1 MMKQRLLSLLLI
13 LIMTLT
19 PAALAEQPGPALV
32 DGGLELSGS
41 SVRYPQLTGMADEA
55 LQQQLNDR
63 ILTAGDIENRL
74 TRLALLMQSPVSMQV
89 AYQAAL
95 SGDVLSCVFSALG
108 AVTDER
114 PTHVWSALNVDLT
127 DGSDI
132 TFNQLFTDEE
142 ALRRDLEEYLDYGVG
157 PELSAHLR
165 NSELTPVPE
174 VFGLTET
181 GLTLYYP
188 MERLSTLSDRA
199 GAVTILWYELREH
212 LRLEDGDI
220 LPRIGARDMLVPA
233 PDSGEKIRT
242 AVEAGTLPGVPVTLG
257 GSVQE
262 ATDTYRMLTDPDLY
276 QDGRMFALE
285 DAAFRQV
292 WLLTDALTEKTWD
305 KSVIKGLRADRFN
318 LWGLYP
324 GLDRQAVE
332 AMLGQPDTVLTLDAD
347 MADAYRLVPGESLY
361 YNYTGVQLRLHF
373 DAEGLLT
380 SLIITQAA

>member
-13 LIMTLT
+13 LTMMLA
-19 PAALAEQPGPALV
+19 PVALAEQPGPALV

-41 SVRYPQLTGMADEA
+41 SVHYPQLTGMADEV

-63 ILTAGDIENRL
+63 ILAAGDIENRL

-89 AYQAAL
+89 TYRATMA
-95 SGDVLSCVFSALG
+95 GDVLSCVFSALG

-114 PTHVWSALNVDLT
+114 ATHVWSAVNVDLA

-132 TFNQLFTDEE
+132 AFDRLFTDEE
-142 ALRRDLEEYLDYGVG
+142 GLRRDLGEYLDYGVG

-188 MERLSTLSDRA
+188 TEQLSTLSDRA

-220 LPRIGARDMLVPA
+220 LTRIGARDMLVPA
-233 PDSGEKIRT
+233 PDSGEEIRA

-347 MADAYRLVPGESLY
+347 MADAYRLVLGESLY

>member
-13 LIMTLT
+13 LTMMLA

-41 SVRYPQLTGMADEA
+41 SVHYPQLTGMADEV

-63 ILTAGDIENRL
+63 ILAAGDIENRL

-89 AYQAAL
+89 TYRATMA
-95 SGDVLSCVFSALG
+95 GDVLSCVFSALG
-108 AVTDER
+108 AVVEER
-114 PTHVWSALNVDLT
+114 PTHIWSALNVDLT

-132 TFNQLFTDEE
+132 AFDRLFTDEE

-188 MERLSTLSDRA
+188 MEQLSTLSDRA

-220 LPRIGARDMLVPA
+220 LTRIGARDMLVPA
-233 PDSGEKIRT
+233 PDSGEKIRA

>member
-13 LIMTLT
+13 LTMTLT

-165 NSELTPVPE
+165 NSELIPVPE

>member
-13 LIMTLT
+13 LTMMLA
-19 PAALAEQPGPALV
+19 PVALAEQPGPALV

-41 SVRYPQLTGMADEA
+41 SVHYPQLTGMADEV

-63 ILTAGDIENRL
+63 ILAAGDIENRL

-89 AYQAAL
+89 TYRATMA
-95 SGDVLSCVFSALG
+95 GDVLSCVFSALG

-114 PTHVWSALNVDLT
+114 ATHVWSAVNVDLA

-132 TFNQLFTDEE
+132 AFDRLFTDEE
-142 ALRRDLEEYLDYGVG
+142 GLRRDLEECLDYGVG

-188 MERLSTLSDRA
+188 MEQLSTLSDRA

-212 LRLEDGDI
+212 LRLEDDDI
-220 LPRIGARDMLVPA
+220 LTRIGARDMLVPA
-233 PDSGEKIRT
+233 PDSGEKIRA

>member
-1 MMKQRLLSLLLI
+1 MKQRLLSLLLI
-13 LIMTLT
+13 LTMTLT
-19 PAALAEQPGPALV
+19 SAALAEQTGPALV
-32 DGGLELSGS
+32 DGGLELADS

-55 LQQQLNDR
+55 LQEQLNGR
-63 ILTAGDIENRL
+63 ILAAGDIENRL
-74 TRLALLMQSPVSMQV
+74 SRLALLMQSPVSMQV
-89 AYQAAL
+89 TWQATMT
-95 SGDVLSCVFSALG
+95 GDVLSLVFSALG
-108 AVTDER
+108 AVTEER
-114 PTHVWSALNVDLT
+114 STHVWSALNVDLT

-132 TFNQLFTDEE
+132 AFDRLFTDEE
-142 ALRRDLEEYLDYGVG
+142 SLRRDLEEYLDYGVG

-188 MERLSTLSDRA
+188 VERLSTLSDRA

-212 LRLEDGDI
+212 LRLRDDDI
-220 LPRIGARDMLVPA
+220 LTRIGARAMLTPA
-233 PDSGEKIRT
+233 PDSGARIRA
-242 AVEAGTLPGVPVTLG
+242 AVEAGTIPGVPVTLG

-262 ATDTYRMLTDPDLY
+262 ATDAYRMLTDPDLY

-305 KSVIKGLRADRFN
+305 RSVIKGLRADRFN

-332 AMLGQPDTVLTLDAD
+332 AMLGQPDTVLALDAD

>member
-13 LIMTLT
+13 LTMMLA

-41 SVRYPQLTGMADEA
+41 SVHYPQLTGMADEV

-63 ILTAGDIENRL
+63 ILAAGDIENRL

-89 AYQAAL
+89 TYRATMA
-95 SGDVLSCVFSALG
+95 GDVLSCVFSALG

-114 PTHVWSALNVDLT
+114 ATHVWSAVNVDLA

-132 TFNQLFTDEE
+132 AFDRLFTDEE
-142 ALRRDLEEYLDYGVG
+142 GLRRDLEECLDYGVG

-188 MERLSTLSDRA
+188 MEQLSTLSDRA

-212 LRLEDGDI
+212 LRLEDGDV
-220 LPRIGARDMLVPA
+220 LTRIGARDMLVPA
-233 PDSGEKIRT
+233 PDSGEKIRA

-324 GLDRQAVE
+324 GLDRQDVE
-332 AMLGQPDTVLTLDAD
+332 AMLGQPDAKLTVDAD

>member
-13 LIMTLT
+13 LTMMLA
-19 PAALAEQPGPALV
+19 PVALAEQPGPALV

-41 SVRYPQLTGMADEA
+41 SVHYPQLTGMADEV

-63 ILTAGDIENRL
+63 ILAAGDIENRL

-89 AYQAAL
+89 TYRATMA
-95 SGDVLSCVFSALG
+95 GDVLSCVFSALG

-114 PTHVWSALNVDLT
+114 ATHVWSAVNVDLA

-132 TFNQLFTDEE
+132 AFDRLFTDEE
-142 ALRRDLEEYLDYGVG
+142 GLRRDLEEYLDYGVG

-188 MERLSTLSDRA
+188 MEQLSTLSDRA

-212 LRLEDGDI
+212 LRLEDGDV
-220 LPRIGARDMLVPA
+220 LTRIGARDMLVPA
-233 PDSGEKIRT
+233 PDSGEKIRA

>member
-1 MMKQRLLSLLLI
+1 MKQRLLSLLLI
-13 LIMTLT
+13 LTMTLT
-19 PAALAEQPGPALV
+19 SAALAEQTGPALV
-32 DGGLELSGS
+32 DGGLELADS

-55 LQQQLNDR
+55 LQEQLNGR
-63 ILTAGDIENRL
+63 ILAAGDIENRL
-74 TRLALLMQSPVSMQV
+74 SRLALLMQSPVSMQV
-89 AYQAAL
+89 TWQATMT
-95 SGDVLSCVFSALG
+95 GDVLSLVFSALG
-108 AVTDER
+108 AVTEER
-114 PTHVWSALNVDLT
+114 STHVWSALNVDLT

-132 TFNQLFTDEE
+132 AFDRLFTDEE
-142 ALRRDLEEYLDYGVG
+142 SLRRDLEEYLDYGVG

-212 LRLEDGDI
+212 LRLRDDDI
-220 LPRIGARDMLVPA
+220 LTRIGARAMLTPA
-233 PDSGEKIRT
+233 PDSGARIRA
-242 AVEAGTLPGVPVTLG
+242 AVEAGTIPGVPVTLG

-262 ATDTYRMLTDPDLY
+262 ATDAYRMLTDPDLY

-305 KSVIKGLRADRFN
+305 RSVIKGLRADRFN

-332 AMLGQPDTVLTLDAD
+332 AMLGQPDTVLALDAD

>member
-13 LIMTLT
+13 LTMMLA

-41 SVRYPQLTGMADEA
+41 SVHYPQLTGMADEV

-63 ILTAGDIENRL
+63 ILAAGDIENRL
-74 TRLALLMQSPVSMQV
+74 TRLALLMQSPVSMHV
-89 AYQAAL
+89 TYRATMA
-95 SGDVLSCVFSALG
+95 GDVLSCVFSALG

-114 PTHVWSALNVDLT
+114 ATHVWSAVNVDLA

-132 TFNQLFTDEE
+132 AFDRLFTDEE
-142 ALRRDLEEYLDYGVG
+142 GLRRDLEECLDYGVG

-188 MERLSTLSDRA
+188 MEQLSTLSDRA

-212 LRLEDGDI
+212 LRLEDDDI
-220 LPRIGARDMLVPA
+220 LTRIGARDMLVPA
-233 PDSGEKIRT
+233 PDSGEKIRA

>member
-13 LIMTLT
+13 LTMTLT

-63 ILTAGDIENRL
+63 ILTTGDIENRL

-89 AYQAAL
+89 SYQAAL

-132 TFNQLFTDEE
+132 TFNQLFTDEA

-305 KSVIKGLRADRFN
+305 KSVIKGLRVDRFN

>member
-13 LIMTLT
+13 LTMMLA

-41 SVRYPQLTGMADEA
+41 SVHYPQLTGMADEV

-63 ILTAGDIENRL
+63 ILAAGDIENRL

-89 AYQAAL
+89 TYRATMA
-95 SGDVLSCVFSALG
+95 GDVLSCVFSALG

-114 PTHVWSALNVDLT
+114 ATHVWSAVNVDLA

-132 TFNQLFTDEE
+132 AFDRLFTDEE
-142 ALRRDLEEYLDYGVG
+142 GLRRDLEEYLDYGVG

-188 MERLSTLSDRA
+188 MEQLSTLSDRA

-220 LPRIGARDMLVPA
+220 LTRIGARDMLVPA
-233 PDSGEKIRT
+233 PDSGEKIRA

>member
-13 LIMTLT
+13 LTMTLT
-19 PAALAEQPGPALV
+19 PAALAEQPGPALM

-41 SVRYPQLTGMADEA
+41 SVHYPQLTGMADEV

-63 ILTAGDIENRL
+63 ILAAGDIENRL

-89 AYQAAL
+89 TYRATMA
-95 SGDVLSCVFSALG
+95 GDVLSCVFSALG

-114 PTHVWSALNVDLT
+114 ATHVWSAVNVDLA

-132 TFNQLFTDEE
+132 AFDRLFTDEE
-142 ALRRDLEEYLDYGVG
+142 GLRRDLEEYLDYGVG

-188 MERLSTLSDRA
+188 MEQLSTLSDRA

-212 LRLEDGDI
+212 LRLEDGDV
-220 LPRIGARDMLVPA
+220 LTRIGARDMLVPA
-233 PDSGEKIRT
+233 PDSGEKIRA

>member
-13 LIMTLT
+13 LTMTLT

-32 DGGLELSGS
+32 DGGLELAGS
-41 SVRYPQLTGMADEA
+41 SVHYPQLTGMADEV

-63 ILTAGDIENRL
+63 ILAAGDIENRL

-89 AYQAAL
+89 TYRATMA
-95 SGDVLSCVFSALG
+95 DNVLSCVFSALG

-114 PTHVWSALNVDLT
+114 ATHVWSAVNVDLA

-132 TFNQLFTDEE
+132 AFDRLFTDEE
-142 ALRRDLEEYLDYGVG
+142 GLRRDLEEYLDYGVG
-157 PELSAHLR
+157 PELSAHLS

-212 LRLEDGDI
+212 LRLEDDDI
-220 LPRIGARDMLVPA
+220 LTRIGARDMLVPA
-233 PDSGEKIRT
+233 PDGGEKIRA

-373 DAEGLLT
+373 DVEGLLT

>member
-13 LIMTLT
+13 LTMMLA
-19 PAALAEQPGPALV
+19 PVALAEQPGPALV

-41 SVRYPQLTGMADEA
+41 SVHYPQLTGMADEV

-63 ILTAGDIENRL
+63 ILAAGDIENRL

-89 AYQAAL
+89 TYRATMA
-95 SGDVLSCVFSALG
+95 GDVLSCVFSALG

-114 PTHVWSALNVDLT
+114 ATHVWSAVNVDLA

-132 TFNQLFTDEE
+132 AFDRLFTDEE
-142 ALRRDLEEYLDYGVG
+142 GLRRDLEEYLDYGVG

-188 MERLSTLSDRA
+188 MEQLSTLSDRA

-212 LRLEDGDI
+212 LRLEDDDI
-220 LPRIGARDMLVPA
+220 LTRIGARDMLVPA
-233 PDSGEKIRT
+233 PDSGEKIRA

>member
-1 MMKQRLLSLLLI
+1 MKQRLLSLLLI
-13 LIMTLT
+13 LTMTLT
-19 PAALAEQPGPALV
+19 SAALAEQTGPALV
-32 DGGLELSGS
+32 DGGLELADS

-55 LQQQLNDR
+55 LQQQLNER
-63 ILTAGDIENRL
+63 ILASGDIENRL
-74 TRLALLMQSPVSMQV
+74 SRLALLMQSPVSMQV
-89 AYQAAL
+89 TWQATL
-95 SGDVLSCVFSALG
+95 EGDVLSLVFSALG
-108 AVTDER
+108 AVVEER
-114 PTHVWSALNVDLT
+114 PTHIWSALNVDLT
-127 DGSDI
+127 SGSDI
-132 TFNQLFTDEE
+132 AFEQLFTDEE
-142 ALRRDLEEYLDYGVG
+142 SLRRDLEEYLDYGVG

-188 MERLSTLSDRA
+188 VERLSTLSDRA
-199 GAVTILWYELREH
+199 GAVTILWYELQEH
-212 LRLEDGDI
+212 LRLEDDDI
-220 LPRIGARDMLVPA
+220 LTRIGARAMLTPA
-233 PDSGEKIRT
+233 PDSGEKIR
-242 AVEAGTLPGVPVTLG
+242 AALEAGTIPGVPVTLG

-262 ATDTYRMLTDPDLY
+262 ATDAYRMLTDPDLY

-324 GLDRQAVE
+324 GLDRQDVE
-332 AMLGQPDTVLTLDAD
+332 AMLGQPDAKLTVDAD

>member
-13 LIMTLT
+13 LTMMLA

-32 DGGLELSGS
+32 DGGLELAGS
-41 SVRYPQLTGMADEA
+41 SVHYPQLTGMADEA

-63 ILTAGDIENRL
+63 ILAAGDMENRL

-89 AYQAAL
+89 TYRATMA
-95 SGDVLSCVFSALG
+95 GDVLSCVFSALG
-108 AVTDER
+108 AVVEER
-114 PTHVWSALNVDLT
+114 PTHIWSALNVDLT

-132 TFNQLFTDEE
+132 AFDRLFTDEE
-142 ALRRDLEEYLDYGVG
+142 GLRRDLEEYLDYGVG

-188 MERLSTLSDRA
+188 MEQLSTLSDRA

-212 LRLEDGDI
+212 LRLEDDDI
-220 LPRIGARDMLVPA
+220 LTRIGARDMLVPA
-233 PDSGEKIRT
+233 PDSGEKIRA

>member
-13 LIMTLT
+13 LTMMLA

-41 SVRYPQLTGMADEA
+41 SVHYPQLTGMADEV

-63 ILTAGDIENRL
+63 ILAAGDIENRL

-89 AYQAAL
+89 TYRATMA
-95 SGDVLSCVFSALG
+95 GDVLSCVFSALG

-114 PTHVWSALNVDLT
+114 ATHVWSAVNVDLA

-132 TFNQLFTDEE
+132 AFDRLFTDEE
-142 ALRRDLEEYLDYGVG
+142 GLRRDLEECLDYGVG

-188 MERLSTLSDRA
+188 MEQLSTLSDRA

-212 LRLEDGDI
+212 LRLEDDDI
-220 LPRIGARDMLVPA
+220 LTRIGARDMLGPA
-233 PDSGEKIRT
+233 PDSGEKIRA

>member
-13 LIMTLT
+13 LTMMLA

-41 SVRYPQLTGMADEA
+41 SVHYPQLTGMADEV

-63 ILTAGDIENRL
+63 ILAAGDIENRL

-89 AYQAAL
+89 TYRATMA
-95 SGDVLSCVFSALG
+95 GDVLSCVFSALG

-114 PTHVWSALNVDLT
+114 ATHVWSAVNVDLA

-132 TFNQLFTDEE
+132 AFDRLFTDEE
-142 ALRRDLEEYLDYGVG
+142 GLRRDLEEYLDYGVG

-188 MERLSTLSDRA
+188 MEQLSTLSDRA

-212 LRLEDGDI
+212 LRLEDDDI
-220 LPRIGARDMLVPA
+220 LTRIGARDMLVPA
-233 PDSGEKIRT
+233 PDSGEKIRA

-262 ATDTYRMLTDPDLY
+262 ATDTYRMLTYPDLY

>member
-13 LIMTLT
+13 LTMMLA

-32 DGGLELSGS
+32 DGGLELAGS
-41 SVRYPQLTGMADEA
+41 SVHYPQLTGMADEA

-63 ILTAGDIENRL
+63 ILAAGDMENRL

-89 AYQAAL
+89 TYRATMA
-95 SGDVLSCVFSALG
+95 GDVLSCVFSALG
-108 AVTDER
+108 AVVEER
-114 PTHVWSALNVDLT
+114 PTHIWSALNVDLT

-132 TFNQLFTDEE
+132 TFDRLFTDEE
-142 ALRRDLEEYLDYGVG
+142 GLRRDLEEYLDYGVG

-188 MERLSTLSDRA
+188 MEQLSTLSDRA

-212 LRLEDGDI
+212 LRLEDDDI
-220 LPRIGARDMLVPA
+220 LTRIGARDMLVPA
-233 PDSGEKIRT
+233 PDSGEKIRA

>member
-13 LIMTLT
+13 LTMTLT

-32 DGGLELSGS
+32 NGGLELSGS

-89 AYQAAL
+89 SYQAAL

-212 LRLEDGDI
+212 LRLEDDDI
-220 LPRIGARDMLVPA
+220 LTRIGARAMLGLA
-233 PDSGEKIRT
+233 QDTWEKIRT

-305 KSVIKGLRADRFN
+305 KSVIKGLRVDRFN

>member
-13 LIMTLT
+13 LTMMLA
-19 PAALAEQPGPALV
+19 PVALAEQPGPALV

-41 SVRYPQLTGMADEA
+41 SVHYPQLTGMADEV

-63 ILTAGDIENRL
+63 ILAAGDIENRL

-89 AYQAAL
+89 TYRATMA
-95 SGDVLSCVFSALG
+95 GDVLSCVFSALG

-114 PTHVWSALNVDLT
+114 ATHVWSAVNVDLA

-132 TFNQLFTDEE
+132 AFDRLFTDEE
-142 ALRRDLEEYLDYGVG
+142 GLRRDLGEYLDYGVG

-188 MERLSTLSDRA
+188 TEQLSTLSDRA

-220 LPRIGARDMLVPA
+220 LTRIGARDMLVPA
-233 PDSGEKIRT
+233 PDSGEKIRA

-347 MADAYRLVPGESLY
+347 MADAYRLVLGESLY

>member
-13 LIMTLT
+13 LTMTLT

-32 DGGLELSGS
+32 DGGLELADS

-220 LPRIGARDMLVPA
+220 LPRIGARDMLFPA
-233 PDSGEKIRT
+233 QDSGEKIRT

-305 KSVIKGLRADRFN
+305 KSVIKGLRVDRFN

>member
-13 LIMTLT
+13 LTMMLA

-41 SVRYPQLTGMADEA
+41 SVHYPQLTGMADEV

-63 ILTAGDIENRL
+63 ILAAGDIENRL

-89 AYQAAL
+89 TYRATMA
-95 SGDVLSCVFSALG
+95 GDVLSCVFSALG
-108 AVTDER
+108 AVVEER
-114 PTHVWSALNVDLT
+114 PTHVWSAVNVDLA

-132 TFNQLFTDEE
+132 AFDRLFTDEE
-142 ALRRDLEEYLDYGVG
+142 GLRRDLEEYLDYGVG

-188 MERLSTLSDRA
+188 MEQLSTLSDRA

-212 LRLEDGDI
+212 LRLEDGDV
-220 LPRIGARDMLVPA
+220 LTRIGARDMLVPA
-233 PDSGEKIRT
+233 PDSGEKIRA

-276 QDGRMFALE
+276 QDGRMLALE

>member
-13 LIMTLT
+13 LTMTLT

-41 SVRYPQLTGMADEA
+41 SVHYPQLTGMADEV

-63 ILTAGDIENRL
+63 ILAAGDIENRL

-89 AYQAAL
+89 TYRATMA
-95 SGDVLSCVFSALG
+95 GDVLSCVFSALG

-114 PTHVWSALNVDLT
+114 ATHVWSAVNVDLA

-132 TFNQLFTDEE
+132 AFDRLFTDEE
-142 ALRRDLEEYLDYGVG
+142 GLRRDLEECLDYGVG

-188 MERLSTLSDRA
+188 MEQLSTLSDRA

-212 LRLEDGDI
+212 LRREDDDI
-220 LPRIGARDMLVPA
+220 LTRIGARDMLVPA
-233 PDSGEKIRT
+233 PDSGEKIRA

>member
-13 LIMTLT
+13 LTMTLT

-32 DGGLELSGS
+32 DGGLELADS

-220 LPRIGARDMLVPA
+220 LPRIGARDMLVPT

>member
-13 LIMTLT
+13 LTMTLT

-32 DGGLELSGS
+32 DGGLELADS

-305 KSVIKGLRADRFN
+305 KSVIKGLRVDRFN

>member
-13 LIMTLT
+13 LTMMLA
-19 PAALAEQPGPALV
+19 PVALAEQPGPALV

-41 SVRYPQLTGMADEA
+41 SVHYPQLTGMADEV

-63 ILTAGDIENRL
+63 ILAAGDIENRL

-89 AYQAAL
+89 TYRATMA
-95 SGDVLSCVFSALG
+95 GDVLSCVFSALG

-114 PTHVWSALNVDLT
+114 ATHVWSAVNVDLA

-132 TFNQLFTDEE
+132 AFDRLFTDEE
-142 ALRRDLEEYLDYGVG
+142 GLRRDLGEYLDYGVG

-188 MERLSTLSDRA
+188 TEQLSTLSDRA

-212 LRLEDGDI
+212 LRLEDGDV
-220 LPRIGARDMLVPA
+220 LTRIGARDMLVPA
-233 PDSGEKIRT
+233 PDSGEKIRA

-380 SLIITQAA
+380 SMIITQAA

>member
-1 MMKQRLLSLLLI
+1 M
-13 LIMTLT
+13 
-19 PAALAEQPGPALV
+19 
-32 DGGLELSGS
+32 
-41 SVRYPQLTGMADEA
+41 
-55 LQQQLNDR
+55 
-63 ILTAGDIENRL
+63 
-74 TRLALLMQSPVSMQV
+74 
-89 AYQAAL
+89 
-95 SGDVLSCVFSALG
+95 
-108 AVTDER
+108 
-114 PTHVWSALNVDLT
+114 
-127 DGSDI
+127 
-132 TFNQLFTDEE
+132 
-142 ALRRDLEEYLDYGVG
+142 
-157 PELSAHLR
+157 
-165 NSELTPVPE
+165 
-174 VFGLTET
+174 
-181 GLTLYYP
+181 
-188 MERLSTLSDRA
+188 
-199 GAVTILWYELREH
+199 
-212 LRLEDGDI
+212 
-220 LPRIGARDMLVPA
+220 
-233 PDSGEKIRT
+233 
-242 AVEAGTLPGVPVTLG
+242 EAGTLPGVPVTLG

>member
-1 MMKQRLLSLLLI
+1 
-13 LIMTLT
+13 
-19 PAALAEQPGPALV
+19 
-32 DGGLELSGS
+32 
-41 SVRYPQLTGMADEA
+41 
-55 LQQQLNDR
+55 
-63 ILTAGDIENRL
+63 
-74 TRLALLMQSPVSMQV
+74 
-89 AYQAAL
+89 
-95 SGDVLSCVFSALG
+95 
-108 AVTDER
+108 
-114 PTHVWSALNVDLT
+114 

-132 TFNQLFTDEE
+132 AFYRLFTDEE
-142 ALRRDLEEYLDYGVG
+142 GLRRDLEEYLDYGVG

-174 VFGLTET
+174 SFGLTET

-188 MERLSTLSDRA
+188 IEQLSTLSDRA

-220 LPRIGARDMLVPA
+220 LTRIGARDMLVPA
-233 PDSGEKIRT
+233 PDSGEKIRA

-262 ATDTYRMLTDPDLY
+262 ATDAYRMLTDPDLY

-305 KSVIKGLRADRFN
+305 QSVIKGLRADRFN

-324 GLDRQAVE
+324 GVSREETE
-332 AMLGQPDTVLTLDAD
+332 AILGQPDAILTLDAD
-347 MADAYRLVPGESLY
+347 MADAYRLIPGESCY

>member
-13 LIMTLT
+13 LTMMLA

-41 SVRYPQLTGMADEA
+41 SVHYPQLTGMADEV

-63 ILTAGDIENRL
+63 ILAAGDIENRL

-89 AYQAAL
+89 TYRATMA
-95 SGDVLSCVFSALG
+95 GDVLSCVFSALG

-114 PTHVWSALNVDLT
+114 ATHVWSAVNVDLA

-132 TFNQLFTDEE
+132 AFDRLFTDEE
-142 ALRRDLEEYLDYGVG
+142 GLRRDLEECLDYGVG

-188 MERLSTLSDRA
+188 MEQLSTLSDRA

-212 LRLEDGDI
+212 LRLEDDDI
-220 LPRIGARDMLVPA
+220 LTRIGARDMLVPA
-233 PDSGEKIRT
+233 PDSGEKIRA

-262 ATDTYRMLTDPDLY
+262 ATDTYRMLTDSDLY

>member
-13 LIMTLT
+13 LTMMLA

-41 SVRYPQLTGMADEA
+41 SVHYPQLTGMADEV

-63 ILTAGDIENRL
+63 ILAAGDIENRL

-108 AVTDER
+108 AMTDER

-165 NSELTPVPE
+165 NSELTPVP
-174 VFGLTET
+174 
-181 GLTLYYP
+181 
-188 MERLSTLSDRA
+188 
-199 GAVTILWYELREH
+199 
-212 LRLEDGDI
+212 
-220 LPRIGARDMLVPA
+220 
-233 PDSGEKIRT
+233 
-242 AVEAGTLPGVPVTLG
+242 
-257 GSVQE
+257 
-262 ATDTYRMLTDPDLY
+262 
-276 QDGRMFALE
+276 
-285 DAAFRQV
+285 
-292 WLLTDALTEKTWD
+292 
-305 KSVIKGLRADRFN
+305 
-318 LWGLYP
+318 
-324 GLDRQAVE
+324 
-332 AMLGQPDTVLTLDAD
+332 
-347 MADAYRLVPGESLY
+347 
-361 YNYTGVQLRLHF
+361 
-373 DAEGLLT
+373 
-380 SLIITQAA
+380 